1 MVVGF
6 EGGDDGEQVG
16 FDGAVY
22 LCEAVVTIGLG
33 AGDQRAGVV
42 ELLAV
47 LG

>member
-1 MVVGF
+1 LVGF
-6 EGGDDGEQVG
+6 EGVDHGEQVG
-16 FDGAVY
+16 FDGAVH
-22 LCEAVVTIGLG
+22 LGQAGVAVGLG

>member
-16 FDGAVY
+16 FDGAVH